1 MVEGEEE
8 AESEEEEVVVVGEA
22 LAQRE
27 GRRRLAGRLGLKKF
41 FRTEEASSSGC
52 EETDELTLRVITL
65 FSWQT
70 ITRSYTLHGVTC
82 PIGSLLGPGG
92 NNRHISNRNT
102 ILVGSRGKRNIS
114 AFMVGSDASG
124 LTTLEVPLVPLS
136 VWAVRLNFCG
146 ISILQSFTNF
156 KEDWLDNGCLHCLH
170 ICMTLKPG
178 NHGSVDLWPPRRY
191 LSNYSVRAGK
201 RCGSLWRN

>member
-8 AESEEEEVVVVGEA
+8 AESEEEEVVVVVVVGEA

-27 GRRRLAGRLGLKKF
+27 GSRRLAGRLGLKKF
-41 FRTEEASSSGC
+41 FRAEEASSSGC

-65 FSWQT
+65 FYWQT

-102 ILVGSRGKRNIS
+102 ILAGSRGKRNIS
-114 AFMVGSDASG
+114 AFTGRKRCNRADNSRSSPGISA
-124 LTTLEVPLVPLS
+124 
-136 VWAVRLNFCG
+136 WAVRLNFCG
-146 ISILQSFTNF
+146 ISILHSF
-156 KEDWLDNGCLHCLH
+156 
-170 ICMTLKPG
+170 
-178 NHGSVDLWPPRRY
+178 
-191 LSNYSVRAGK
+191 
-201 RCGSLWRN
+201 